1 MATIKI
7 NLYELISIYMTT
19 LKQRVVDQ
27 EELNIWAEFVQ
38 DYFDENNMNL
48 LVLDFDKENMKN
60 FKERNFKSEIFKVEK
75 NKVNKK
81 NLVFKIDEGSTLSSV
96 QEILNLEGI
105 LDLYI
110 NPIRKDLANQY
121 KLYKAEKQAQI
132 NK

>member
-27 EELNIWAEFVQ
+27 EELNLWAEFVQ

-81 NLVFKIDEGSTLSSV
+81 SLIFKIDEGSTLSSV

>member
-27 EELNIWAEFVQ
+27 EELNLWAEFVQ

-75 NKVNKK
+75 NKANKK
-81 NLVFKIDEGSTLSSV
+81 SLIFKIDEGSTLSSV
-96 QEILNLEGI
+96 QEILNLEGV

>member
-27 EELNIWAEFVQ
+27 EELNLWAEFVQ

-75 NKVNKK
+75 NKVDKK
-81 NLVFKIDEGSTLSSV
+81 SLIFKIDEGSTLSSV
-96 QEILNLEGI
+96 QEILNLEGV